1 MSTFPPVEA
10 VVRALQVLEALN
22 RQPVATLTFLHAET
36 GIPKPSIIRLLQT
49 LAHCGYVR
57 HAGQRGEYLLTSKVS
72 VLNSGYHS
80 EPRIVDVVGP
90 LLDAVTAELKWP
102 AALALPDLDAVVIR
116 YSTVPQ
122 SPLSLHHSSLNM
134 RLSLVSR
141 ALGRAYLAF
150 CDEAERE
157 ALIALVTASAPPE
170 DAVVRRRS
178 TLEAEL
184 ELVRRNGYAL
194 RDPRVRPVSNTLALP
209 VFDQSRVVGS
219 IGLTWFSSTMKPVE
233 AVRRF
238 LEPLQSVADAAR
250 RALAAGNPPAAPAKS
265 EASVSRPRTAAR
277 SRPRSGAAGTDRN
290 R

>member
-57 HAGQRGEYLLTSKVS
+57 HADQRGEYRLTSKVR
-72 VLNSGYHS
+72 VLTSGYHS
-80 EPRIVDVVGP
+80 EPRVVEVVAP
-90 LLDAVTAELKWP
+90 LLDALTAELKWP

-150 CDEAERE
+150 CGEAERD
-157 ALIALVTASAPPE
+157 ALIARVAASDHAE
-170 DAVVRRRS
+170 DALARRRPA
-178 TLEAEL
+178 LEAEL
-184 ELVRRNGYAL
+184 ALVRRDGYAL

-209 VFDQSRVVGS
+209 VFDQARVVGS
-219 IGLTWFSSTMKPVE
+219 IGLTWFSSTMKPAE

-238 LEPLQSVADAAR
+238 LEPMQSAAEAAR
-250 RALAAGNPPAAPAKS
+250 RALAATPVSGPPA
-265 EASVSRPRTAAR
+265 VGR
-277 SRPRSGAAGTDRN
+277 SRARPGAAATDRN